1 MDSLNSE
8 HPPETLKHM
17 IDVYSLYCDLRTH
30 FSQYGFFFKGSSIS
44 FATDVMQHLNL
55 ASDSANDGDSIDDT
69 IADTTDIRNAR
80 VSGAC
85 VVAPAEK
92 HSNIDF

>member
-8 HPPETLKHM
+8 HPPVPPETLKHM
-17 IDVYSLYCDLRTH
+17 IDIYSLYCDLRTH

-55 ASDSANDGDSIDDT
+55 ASDSTNDGDGIDDT
-69 IADTTDIRNAR
+69 IADTTTTR

-85 VVAPAEK
+85 VMSPAEK
-92 HSNIDF
+92 HANIDF